1 MPNPDELRMDDLNPF
16 ALILIAEA
24 LLRSPLAEATV
35 GNPQGVL
42 VPIRRRDCA
51 GWAGVRIT
59 VEAIRPAQAGG
70 IDGN

>member
-1 MPNPDELRMDDLNPF
+1 MEMEDLNPF

-35 GNPQGVL
+35 GNPRGVL

-59 VEAIRPAQAGG
+59 VEAIRSIRDGG
-70 IDGN
+70 TDGHA